1 MATVHLA
8 EDVKHRRQVA
18 VKILHSHLA
27 AHVGTDRFLREI
39 EIAARLSHPHILTL
53 IDSGTI
59 EPAGGAGSTPLLY
72 FVMPYVEGE
81 SLRQRLDRE
90 GKLPIDVAL
99 RIAREIAG
107 ALGYA
112 HARGIVHRD
121 IKPENVMLHEGGAF
135 VTDFGI
141 ARAVS
146 AAGDSLTQTGTA
158 LGTPAY
164 MSPEQAA
171 GERELDARSDI
182 YSLGC
187 VLYEM
192 LTGEAPFQGPNAQ
205 AVMMRRFTESPAPV
219 RAARPDVPAAT
230 DAAVS
235 RALARD
241 PADRFASAAELV
253 AALESSALGSA
264 AIEAPRSVAVLP
276 FTDMSPDRDQEY
288 FGDGIAEEI
297 ISALARVD
305 ALRVAART
313 SSFAFKGRN
322 EDIGAIGAKL
332 KVGAV
337 VEGSIRKAGNRL
349 RVTAQL
355 VNVADGFQLWSERYD
370 RELEDVFAIQDEI
383 AESIV
388 RALRLVLTS
397 EIKRA
402 IGRPRTAH
410 IAAYEH
416 YLRGR
421 QYIRQF
427 RETSLK
433 YARRMFERA
442 IEIDPRYMLAYA
454 GLADCSAFLYMYH
467 DASEANLRQ
476 ADSASLRALELGPD
490 VAEAHASR
498 GLALTLQA
506 DESGAARE
514 FETAIELDPRLF
526 EAHYFYGRACLQR
539 GANEA
544 AELHLRNAAA
554 VRPEDYQSPSLR
566 AQALEA
572 LGRHDEAAAAH
583 RVSVQIAERHLELH
597 PDDARAL
604 YLGAADLAALGERE
618 KSLEWVSRALAI
630 DPDDTSVLYNVGCAF
645 ARLGEL
651 DRAVDCIAKAV
662 ENGFGHREW
671 IEQDGD
677 LDALRGLP
685 RFQQLLRRL

>member
-8 EDVKHRRQVA
+8 EDVKHHRPVA
-18 VKILHSHLA
+18 VKILHPHLA
-27 AHVGTDRFLREI
+27 AQMGTDRFLREI
-39 EIAARLSHPHILTL
+39 AIAARLSHPHILTL
-53 IDSGTI
+53 IDSGA
-59 EPAGGAGSTPLLY
+59 AGADGTGNASLY

-81 SLRQRLDRE
+81 SLRQKLDRD
-90 GKLPIDVAL
+90 GRLPIDAAIAVVRDVAS
-99 RIAREIAG
+99 
-107 ALGYA
+107 ALSYA

-146 AAGDSLTQTGTA
+146 AAGDALTQTGMA

-164 MSPEQAA
+164 MSPEQVA

-182 YSLGC
+182 YSVGC

-192 LTGEAPFQGPNAQ
+192 LTGAAPFEGPNAQ
-205 AVMMRRFTESPAPV
+205 AVMMRRFTESPAAV
-219 RAARPDVPAAT
+219 RLARPDIPAGL

-235 RALARD
+235 RALARE
-241 PADRFASAAELV
+241 PADRFATAAELA
-253 AALESSALGSA
+253 AALDPVATAALA
-264 AIEAPRSVAVLP
+264 ADAPRSVAVLP

-313 SSFAFKGRN
+313 SSFAFKGRS
-322 EDIGAIGAKL
+322 EDIGAIGTKL
-332 KVGAV
+332 RVGAV

-397 EIKRA
+397 EVKRA

-421 QYIRQF
+421 QYLHQF
-427 RETSLK
+427 REKSLK

-454 GLADCSAFLYMYH
+454 GLSDCSAFLYMYH

-490 VAEAHASR
+490 VAEAHAAR
-498 GLALTLQA
+498 GLALTLQRD
-506 DESGAARE
+506 DEAAARE
-514 FETAIELDPRLF
+514 FETAIGLDSRLF
-526 EAHYFYGRACLQR
+526 EAHYFYGRASLQR
-539 GANEA
+539 GDQEA
-544 AELHLRNAAA
+544 AARHFGDASE
-554 VRPEDYQSPSLR
+554 VRPEDFQSPSLQ

-572 LGRHDEAAAAH
+572 LGRVSEAVVIRH
-583 RVSVQIAERHLELH
+583 RALQIAEHHLELH

-618 KSLEWVSRALAI
+618 KSLDWIARALAI
-630 DPDDTSVLYNVGCAF
+630 DSDDTGVLYNVGCAY
-645 ARLGEL
+645 AQLGEL
-651 DRAVDCIAKAV
+651 ERAMDCIDKAVD
-662 ENGFGHREW
+662 NGFGHREW

>member
-18 VKILHSHLA
+18 VKILHPHLA
-27 AHVGTDRFLREI
+27 AHMGAERFLREI

-53 IDSGTI
+53 IDSGSV
-59 EPAGGAGSTPLLY
+59 PAAAGSPASLY
-72 FVMPYVEGE
+72 FVMPFVEGE
-81 SLRQRLDRE
+81 SLRERIDRE
-90 GKLPIDVAL
+90 GKLPLDTAL
-99 RIAREIAG
+99 RIAREVAG

-146 AAGDSLTQTGTA
+146 AAGESLTQTGLA

-187 VLYEM
+187 LLYEM
-192 LTGEAPFQGPNAQ
+192 LAGEAPFRGPNAQ

-219 RAARPDVPAAT
+219 RTARPEVPALV
-230 DAAVS
+230 DAAVT

-241 PADRFASAAELV
+241 PADRFPSAAEL
-253 AALESSALGSA
+253 ASALEVRPATGVTA
-264 AIEAPRSVAVLP
+264 ADGPRSVAVLP
-276 FTDMSPDRDQEY
+276 FADMSPERDQEY

-297 ISALARVD
+297 ISALSRVD

-313 SSFAFKGRN
+313 SSFAFKGKN
-322 EDIGAIGAKL
+322 EDIGAIGARL
-332 KVGAV
+332 KVEAV

-355 VNVADGFQLWSERYD
+355 VSAADGFQLWSERYD
-370 RELEDVFAIQDEI
+370 RDLEDVFAIQDEI
-383 AESIV
+383 AANIV
-388 RALRLVLTS
+388 QALRVVLSS
-397 EIKRA
+397 EMKRA
-402 IGRPRTAH
+402 IGRPRTEH

-421 QYIRQF
+421 QYLHQF
-427 RETSLK
+427 REKSLK
-433 YARRMFERA
+433 FARRMFERA

-454 GLADCSAFLYMYH
+454 GLADCSSFLYMYH
-467 DASEANLRQ
+467 DASDANLQQ
-476 ADSASLRALELGPD
+476 AGSASLRALELGPD

-498 GLALTLQA
+498 GLALTLLRD
-506 DESGAARE
+506 DEGAARE
-514 FETAIELDPRLF
+514 FETAIRLDPRLF

-539 GANEA
+539 GAHEEA
-544 AELHLRNAAA
+544 ARHFGDASQ
-554 VRPEDYQSPSLR
+554 VRPEDYQSPSLQ

-572 LGRHDEAAAAH
+572 SGRRAEGGAVRRRAA
-583 RVSVQIAERHLELH
+583 QLAERHLELH

-604 YLGAADLAALGERE
+604 YLGAADLAAMGERE
-618 KSLEWVSRALAI
+618 RSLEWIARALAI
-630 DPDDTSVLYNVGCAF
+630 DPDDTGVLYNVGCAY
-645 ARLGEL
+645 AQLGEPE
-651 DRAVDCIAKAV
+651 RAMDCIEKAV
-662 ENGFGHREW
+662 EYGFGHREW

-677 LDALRGLP
+677 LDTLRTLP
-685 RFQQLLRRL
+685 RFQQLLKRL

>member
-8 EDVKHRRQVA
+8 EDMKHRRHVA
-18 VKILHSHLA
+18 VKILHAHLA
-27 AHVGTDRFLREI
+27 AHMGAERFLREI
-39 EIAARLSHPHILTL
+39 EIAAQLSHPHILTL
-53 IDSGTI
+53 IDSGAT
-59 EPAGGAGSTPLLY
+59 EGSLY

-90 GKLPIDVAL
+90 AKLPVDAALAIARDVAS
-99 RIAREIAG
+99 

-146 AAGDSLTQTGTA
+146 AAGDSLTQTGLA

-192 LTGEAPFQGPNAQ
+192 LTGMAPFRGPNAQ
-205 AVMMRRFTESPAPV
+205 AVMMRRFTESPEPV
-219 RAARPDVPAAT
+219 RAARPEVTARA

-241 PADRFASAAELV
+241 PADRFASVAELM
-253 AALESSALGSA
+253 AALENAGAGVESSDG
-264 AIEAPRSVAVLP
+264 PRSVAVLP

-297 ISALARVD
+297 ISALTRVD

-313 SSFAFKGRN
+313 SSFAFKGKS
-322 EDIGAIGAKL
+322 EDIAAIGARL
-332 KVGAV
+332 RVGAV

-383 AESIV
+383 AASIA
-388 RALRLVLTS
+388 RALQVVLTS
-397 EIKRA
+397 AEKRA

-421 QYIRQF
+421 HYLHEF
-427 RETSLK
+427 REKSLK

-442 IEIDPRYMLAYA
+442 IEIDPAYMLAYA

-467 DASEANLRQ
+467 DASEANLQQ
-476 ADSASLRALELGPD
+476 ASSASLRALELGPD

-498 GLALTLQA
+498 GLALTLRRDDQA
-506 DESGAARE
+506 AARE
-514 FETAIELDPRLF
+514 FDIAISLDPRLF

-539 GANEA
+539 GDQEA
-544 AELHLRNAAA
+544 AARHFGDAAD
-554 VRPEDYQSPSLR
+554 VRPEDYQAPSLQ
-566 AQALEA
+566 AQALGA
-572 LGRHDEAAAAH
+572 LGRHEEAMAVRLRAMQVAA
-583 RVSVQIAERHLELH
+583 RHLELH

-604 YLGAADLAALGERE
+604 YLGAADLAVLGERE
-618 KSLEWVSRALAI
+618 RSLEWIARALAI
-630 DPDDTSVLYNVGCAF
+630 DPDDTGVLYNVGCAY
-645 ARLGEL
+645 AQLGEL
-651 DRAVDCIAKAV
+651 ERAMDCIEKAV

-677 LDALRGLP
+677 LHALRSLP

>member
-8 EDVKHRRQVA
+8 EDVKHRRKVA
-18 VKILHSHLA
+18 VKVLHPHLA
-27 AHVGTDRFLREI
+27 AHMGSDRFLREI
-39 EIAARLSHPHILTL
+39 EIAAQLSHPHILTL
-53 IDSGTI
+53 IDSGAA
-59 EPAGGAGSTPLLY
+59 EALLY

-90 GKLPIDVAL
+90 KSLPIAVAL
-99 RIAREIAG
+99 RIAREVAS
-107 ALGYA
+107 ALSYA

-146 AAGDSLTQTGTA
+146 AAGDSLTQTGVA

-187 VLYEM
+187 VIYEM
-192 LTGEAPFQGPNAQ
+192 LAGEAPFRGPNAQ

-219 RAARPDVPAAT
+219 RAARPDVPDAV
-230 DAAVS
+230 DAAVG

-241 PADRFASAAELV
+241 PADRFGSAAELT
-253 AALESSALGSA
+253 AALEPAMGPA
-264 AIEAPRSVAVLP
+264 APPDAPRSVAVLP
-276 FTDMSPDRDQEY
+276 FADMSPERDQEY

-297 ISALARVD
+297 ISALTRID

-313 SSFAFKGRN
+313 SSFAFKGKN
-322 EDIGAIGAKL
+322 EDIGSIGARL

-337 VEGSIRKAGNRL
+337 VEGSIRKAGKRL

-370 RELEDVFAIQDEI
+370 RDLEDVFAIQDEI
-383 AESIV
+383 AANIV
-388 RALRLVLTS
+388 QALRVVLSS
-397 EIKRA
+397 EAKRA
-402 IGRPRTAH
+402 IGRPRTDH

-421 QYIRQF
+421 QYLHQF
-427 RETSLK
+427 REKSLK
-433 YARRMFERA
+433 FARRMFERA

-467 DASEANLRQ
+467 DASDANRQQ

-498 GLALTLQA
+498 GLALTLLRD
-506 DESGAARE
+506 DESAARE
-514 FETAIELDPRLF
+514 FETAIRLDPRLF

-539 GANEA
+539 GANEEA
-544 AELHLRNAAA
+544 ARHFGDASA
-554 VRPEDYQSPSLR
+554 VRPEDYQSPSLQ

-572 LGRHDEAAAAH
+572 LGRVEEARATRHRASQIAAH
-583 RVSVQIAERHLELH
+583 HLELH

-604 YLGAADLAALGERE
+604 YLGAADLASLGQRE
-618 KSLEWVSRALAI
+618 KSLEWVARALAI
-630 DPDDTSVLYNVGCAF
+630 DPEDTGVLYNVGCAY
-645 ARLGEL
+645 AILGEP
-651 DRAVDCIAKAV
+651 DRAMDCIEKAV

-677 LDALRGLP
+677 LDVLRGLP

>member
-8 EDVKHRRQVA
+8 EDMKHRRPVA
-18 VKILHSHLA
+18 VKILHAHLA
-27 AHVGTDRFLREI
+27 AHMGTERFLREI
-39 EIAARLSHPHILTL
+39 EIAAQLSHPHILTL
-53 IDSGTI
+53 IDSGAT
-59 EPAGGAGSTPLLY
+59 EGSLY

-90 GKLPIDVAL
+90 RALPLDAAL
-99 RIAREIAG
+99 RIAREVAS

-146 AAGDSLTQTGTA
+146 AAGDSLTLTGTA

-187 VLYEM
+187 VVYEM
-192 LTGEAPFQGPNAQ
+192 LTGDAPFRGPNAQ

-219 RAARPDVPAAT
+219 RSARPEVPEAV
-230 DAAVS
+230 DAAVT

-241 PADRFASAAELV
+241 PADRFAAAADL
-253 AALESSALGSA
+253 ATALESRSA
-264 AIEAPRSVAVLP
+264 AAPASDAPRSVAVLP
-276 FTDMSPDRDQEY
+276 FADMSPERDQEY

-297 ISALARVD
+297 ISALSRVD

-313 SSFAFKGRN
+313 SSFAFKGKN
-322 EDIGAIGAKL
+322 EDIAAIGARL
-332 KVGAV
+332 RVGAV

-355 VNVADGFQLWSERYD
+355 VSAADGFQLWSERYD
-370 RELEDVFAIQDEI
+370 RDLEDVFAIQDEI
-383 AESIV
+383 AANIV
-388 RALRLVLTS
+388 QALRVVLSS
-397 EIKRA
+397 EMKRA
-402 IGRPRTAH
+402 IGRPRTEH

-421 QYIRQF
+421 QYLHQF
-427 RETSLK
+427 REKSLK
-433 YARRMFERA
+433 FARRMFERA

-454 GLADCSAFLYMYH
+454 GLADCSSFLYMYH
-467 DASEANLRQ
+467 DASDANLQQ
-476 ADSASLRALELGPD
+476 ASSASLRALELGPD

-498 GLALTLQA
+498 GLALTLLR
-506 DESGAARE
+506 DDDGAARE
-514 FETAIELDPRLF
+514 FETAIRLDPRLF
-526 EAHYFYGRACLQR
+526 EAHYFYGRASLQR
-539 GANEA
+539 GAHEDA
-544 AELHLRNAAA
+544 ARHFGDASE
-554 VRPEDYQSPSLR
+554 VRPEDYQSPSLQ

-572 LGRHDEAAAAH
+572 SGRRAEGSAVRRRAA
-583 RVSVQIAERHLELH
+583 QLAERHLELH

-604 YLGAADLAALGERE
+604 YLGAADLAALGERD
-618 KSLEWVSRALAI
+618 KSLEWIGRALAI
-630 DPDDTSVLYNVGCAF
+630 DPDDTGVLYNVGCAY
-645 ARLGEL
+645 AQLGEPE
-651 DRAVDCIAKAV
+651 RAMDCIEKAV
-662 ENGFGHREW
+662 EYGFGHREW

-677 LDALRGLP
+677 LDTLRALP
-685 RFQQLLRRL
+685 RFQQLLTRL